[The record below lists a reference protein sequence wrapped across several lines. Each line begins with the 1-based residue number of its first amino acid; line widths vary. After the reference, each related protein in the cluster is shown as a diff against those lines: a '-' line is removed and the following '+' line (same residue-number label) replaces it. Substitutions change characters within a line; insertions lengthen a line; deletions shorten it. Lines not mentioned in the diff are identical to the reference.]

1 MPTITLNFSHAVTP
15 SPQIGDN
22 AWFIPSVAILPEGG
36 FDTSSTT
43 PQTLGEITNISQGL
57 NSTSIAVTNPNNFS
71 IAQVLNGFFMYSKDQ
86 QSNISSIKGYY
97 AELNMIND
105 DISRDIELFRVGVEV
120 SESSK

>member
-1 MPTITLNFSHAVTP
+1 MPTITLNFNHTVNP

-22 AWFIPSVAILPEGG
+22 AWYIPSIAILPEGG
-36 FDTSSTT
+36 FDTSSST
-43 PQTLGEITNISQGL
+43 PQTLGVITNISQGL
-57 NSTSIAVTNPNNFS
+57 NNTSIAVTNPDNAT
-71 IAQVLNGFFMYSKDQ
+71 IASVLSGFFMYSRDQ

-105 DISRDIELFRVGVEV
+105 DITRDIELFRVGVEV

>member
-1 MPTITLNFSHAVTP
+1 MPTITLNFNHTVNP

-22 AWFIPSVAILPEGG
+22 AWYIPSVAILPEGG
-36 FDTSSTT
+36 FDTSSST
-43 PQTLGEITNISQGL
+43 PQTLGVITNISQGL
-57 NSTSIAVTNPNNFS
+57 NNTSIAVTNPDNAT
-71 IAQVLNGFFMYSKDQ
+71 IASVLNGFFMYSRDQ

-105 DISRDIELFRVGVEV
+105 DITRDIELFRVGVEA

>member
-1 MPTITLNFSHAVTP
+1 MPTITLNFNHTVNP

-22 AWFIPSVAILPEGG
+22 AWYIPSIAILPEGG
-36 FDTSSTT
+36 FDTSSST
-43 PQTLGEITNISQGL
+43 PQTLGVITNISQGL
-57 NSTSIAVTNPNNFS
+57 NNTSIAVTNPDNAT
-71 IAQVLNGFFMYSKDQ
+71 IASVLNGFFMYSRDQ

-105 DISRDIELFRVGVEV
+105 DITRDIELFRVGVEV

>member
-1 MPTITLNFSHAVTP
+1 MPTITLNFNHTVNP

-22 AWFIPSVAILPEGG
+22 AWYIPSVAILPEGG
-36 FDTSSTT
+36 FDTSSST
-43 PQTLGEITNISQGL
+43 PQTLGVITNISQGL
-57 NSTSIAVTNPNNFS
+57 NNTSIAVTNPDNAT
-71 IAQVLNGFFMYSKDQ
+71 IASVLSGFFMYSRDQ

-105 DISRDIELFRVGVEV
+105 DITRDIELFRVGVEV

>member
-1 MPTITLNFSHAVTP
+1 MPTITLNFNHTVNP

-22 AWFIPSVAILPEGG
+22 AWYIPSVAILPEGG
-36 FDTSSTT
+36 FDTSSST
-43 PQTLGEITNISQGL
+43 PQTLGVITNISQGL
-57 NSTSIAVTNPNNFS
+57 NNTSIAVTNPDNAT
-71 IAQVLNGFFMYSKDQ
+71 IASVLNGFFMYSRDQ

-105 DISRDIELFRVGVEV
+105 DITRDIELFRVGVEV

>member
-1 MPTITLNFSHAVTP
+1 MPTITLNFNHTVNP

-22 AWFIPSVAILPEGG
+22 AWYIPSIAILPEGG
-36 FDTSSTT
+36 FDTSSST
-43 PQTLGEITNISQGL
+43 PQTLGVITNISQGL
-57 NSTSIAVTNPNNFS
+57 NNTSIAVTNPDNAT
-71 IAQVLNGFFMYSKDQ
+71 IASVLNGFFMYSRDQ

-105 DISRDIELFRVGVEV
+105 DITRDIELFRVGVEA